1 VISYLGELISWYRH
15 LQVEERLATEPA
27 ETLFVA
33 DDRQNANRILELGF
47 QYADA
52 AAKILDLRTPAP
64 TAAIPENSATNLP
77 GASAASVNDLRT
89 HRAEAQGAAA
99 AANDNVQRLKD
110 TLSHASRK
118 QRDVVA
124 QQLATAQAELALAQS
139 RVGALDALINFE
151 NGNGSVGSDLQAQI
165 AQLRAAVTGFR
176 GEQPGTSAAAE
187 APSLEVPSSRVAAS
201 GMIGQAEVLLALTQ
215 KSQDLDDTIE
225 LTNHLSATVKQL
237 RTPLYAEIRHINQR
251 MLELAAGST
260 SNNLALVKDTQS
272 QVVKLTTEHKLIL
285 AALVPLSMQKMAL
298 TQYAANLERW
308 QSALTQRSRAE
319 LRNLLLRLGGLL
331 LLLISIIG
339 GAALWR
345 RMTFRYIQDIQRR
358 YQLLQLSRI
367 AVVAIIALILLFSF
381 ANELGALATVM
392 GFAAAGIA
400 LTLQNVFLSLVGYFY
415 ISGRYGIRLG
425 DRVQISGIS
434 GDVIDIGLLKMTLME
449 LGSDDI
455 GYQPTGRVTVF
466 PNSVVF
472 QPNGN
477 FSKQLPGSN
486 LAWNE
491 LRLTLAPECDYRL
504 AERRLAG
511 IVNDVFRRYR
521 DTLQREYRGLER
533 SLNQPIELPQPQSRL
548 RLSETGIELVIRYPV
563 QFKRAAQTA
572 DEIARR
578 LVDTIKHE
586 PALRL
591 VTPGI
596 PLIQPAEVAEAD
608 ERAAGNLLKAGTPP
622 HESIAGVIDNRAAAV
637 ATAAAAGAT
646 VANAFIETSA
656 AAQKHEGVTA
666 PTPTFGKP

>member
-1 VISYLGELISWYRH
+1 
-15 LQVEERLATEPA
+15 
-27 ETLFVA
+27 
-33 DDRQNANRILELGF
+33 
-47 QYADA
+47 
-52 AAKILDLRTPAP
+52 
-64 TAAIPENSATNLP
+64 
-77 GASAASVNDLRT
+77 
-89 HRAEAQGAAA
+89 
-99 AANDNVQRLKD
+99 
-110 TLSHASRK
+110 
-118 QRDVVA
+118 
-124 QQLATAQAELALAQS
+124 
-139 RVGALDALINFE
+139 
-151 NGNGSVGSDLQAQI
+151 
-165 AQLRAAVTGFR
+165 
-176 GEQPGTSAAAE
+176 
-187 APSLEVPSSRVAAS
+187 
-201 GMIGQAEVLLALTQ
+201 
-215 KSQDLDDTIE
+215 
-225 LTNHLSATVKQL
+225 
-237 RTPLYAEIRHINQR
+237 
-251 MLELAAGST
+251 
-260 SNNLALVKDTQS
+260 
-272 QVVKLTTEHKLIL
+272 
-285 AALVPLSMQKMAL
+285 
-298 TQYAANLERW
+298 
-308 QSALTQRSRAE
+308 
-319 LRNLLLRLGGLL
+319 
-331 LLLISIIG
+331 
-339 GAALWR
+339 
-345 RMTFRYIQDIQRR
+345 
-358 YQLLQLSRI
+358 
-367 AVVAIIALILLFSF
+367 
-381 ANELGALATVM
+381 
-392 GFAAAGIA
+392 
-400 LTLQNVFLSLVGYFY
+400 
-415 ISGRYGIRLG
+415 
-425 DRVQISGIS
+425 
-434 GDVIDIGLLKMTLME
+434 ME